1 MSVVPIKLLSAGT
14 LCTLRTE
21 RANGIP
27 PMVEIVKDD
36 GQWIRYRGAFGGTKI
51 RRSRRTRVL
60 RVLNSPAPPIVA
72 DKPSG
77 ADRTGA
83 LSTQV

>member
-1 MSVVPIKLLSAGT
+1 MTVMPTELLSAGT
-14 LCTLRTE
+14 LCTLGTT

-60 RVLNSPAPPIVA
+60 QVLYSPASPISA
-72 DKPSG
+72 DSPSG
-77 ADRTGA
+77 AEGT
-83 LSTQV
+83 